1 MSSAFFI
8 RGRGVDRRIQKLIFP
23 ALVIGALLLFA
34 SPYLNRDL
42 WFDEALTYLHFARMG
57 SPRDIYFSYYI
68 PNNQI
73 LYSIALHYW
82 SMLLPGGVDPVVWFR
97 LLSFLFAAA
106 TLLVL
111 YRRFRVR
118 LAGGA
123 ILLPVLVAL
132 AVSVPFLIYATA
144 LRGYMLSALLV
155 TLALDSAL
163 NFAARPGCKHAA
175 LYALWSLAAVAT
187 IPSNLLALGG
197 VVLFALPLFGPR
209 FYRRW
214 AFWFLAAIP
223 LVAFAAFYGPIYQK
237 LLGCMALREGW
248 ADGGRALLA
257 VYAAFLYSFAMLLL
271 PGTGALLA
279 FDRSG
284 FRWER
289 AARAAIW
296 LLPLPALLLPVAP
309 FPRVFFPFWPLWTLL
324 VAGGIRDLTALN
336 CRWSRRWNF
345 RVWIGGLVVASL
357 TWSFL
362 AQQPA
367 SRLMFSRRFGGA
379 GADDYFYGY
388 YLRNGHKPGETASRI
403 AELAD
408 GRPQSF
414 YASFFADPWPLM
426 FYLFSSGVDVKE
438 FRFDGPRGPVAALE
452 PGMLVILRADEP
464 AAAVEKR
471 FRRTLVPVY
480 SNDNHGV
487 YRVR

>member
-1 MSSAFFI
+1 
-8 RGRGVDRRIQKLIFP
+8 VDRRIQKLIFP

-42 WFDEALTYLHFARMG
+42 WFDEALTYLHFARMS
-57 SPRDIYFSYYI
+57 SPLEIYSSYFI

-73 LYSIALHYW
+73 LYSVALHYW
-82 SMLLPGGVDPVVWFR
+82 SMLLPGGVDMVVWFR
-97 LLSFLFAAA
+97 LLSSLFAAA

-163 NFAARPGCKHAA
+163 DFAARPLWKRAA
-175 LYALWSLAAVAT
+175 LYALWSLGAVAT

-209 FYRRW
+209 FYRRR
-214 AFWFLAAIP
+214 AFWVLAAIP
-223 LVAFAAFYGPIYQK
+223 LVAFAAFYGPIYDK

-248 ADGGRALLA
+248 PDGGRALLA

-271 PGTGALLA
+271 PGTGAVLA
-279 FDRSG
+279 FDRAG

-296 LLPLPALLLPVAP
+296 LLPLPTLLLPVAP
-309 FPRVFFPFWPLWTLL
+309 FPRVFFPFWPLWALL

-336 CRWSRRWNF
+336 CRWSRRWNC
-345 RVWIGGLVVASL
+345 RVWIGALVVAAL
-357 TWSFL
+357 GWSFL

-367 SRLMFSRRFGGA
+367 LRLMFSRRFGGA

-388 YLRNGHKPGETASRI
+388 YLRNEHKPGETASQI

-414 YASFFADPWPLM
+414 YASFAADPWPLM

-452 PGMLVILRADEP
+452 PGMLVILRADES
-464 AAAVEKR
+464 AATVEKR
-471 FRRTLVPVY
+471 FRRHLVPVY
-480 SNDNHGV
+480 SNGNHGV